1 MIWSNCNNFLQGEL
15 FLSAFFGAI
24 GVVGFIFGIVLM
36 ILGRIKK
43 KKYRGWLVTLV
54 ALVVF
59 IIAVATTPN
68 DEKVSAEKTE
78 KKTTVQTSEFKLT
91 DQQKTTIDSLSN
103 FETFINNYK
112 NLGDLKTP
120 TWDNYLYKKKVTWS
134 GTVMEIGT
142 KQIYVWGVDN
152 YNGQTWDDVSESGTH
167 DAYNVFVA
175 KFDNG
180 VPTKIKAGDR
190 ITVSGSLESRGDYDM
205 NYEWKIYNAE
215 LK

>member
-1 MIWSNCNNFLQGEL
+1 MAALL
-15 FLSAFFGAI
+15 GALGI
-24 GVVGFIFGIVLM
+24 VGIIVGIVLM
-36 ILGRIKK
+36 ILGRVKK

-59 IIAVATTPN
+59 IVAVAMTPN
-68 DEKVSAEKTE
+68 EKANTNNAEKE
-78 KKTTVQTSEFKLT
+78 PTVQNTSGAPKLT
-91 DQQKTTIDSLSN
+91 DEQKATIDSLNN
-103 FETFINNYK
+103 FEIFISNYK

-120 TWDNYLYKKKVTWS
+120 TWDKYLYKKHVTWS

-152 YNGQTWDDVSESGTH
+152 YNGQTWDDVSGSGTH

-180 VPTKIKAGDR
+180 VPTKIKAGDK
-190 ITVSGSLESRGDYDM
+190 ITVSGILESRGDYDM